1 VRNLAPSSPGVPAS
15 IRLQARCH
23 PIRSPR
29 VARMRFPVAVL
40 TVALAAL
47 LVGAAVAPAS
57 VVQLFR
63 TPTGNIGCAFSAG
76 LPGAEKP
83 TLRCDIRSRLRPEPR
98 PPKSCPLDYGDAIE
112 VSQLGPA
119 TLVCHGDTAIDPG
132 APVLAY
138 GHSWRR
144 GGISCTSRPTGLTC
158 SNRSRHGFFLS
169 RQKWQVF

>member
-1 VRNLAPSSPGVPAS
+1 
-15 IRLQARCH
+15 
-23 PIRSPR
+23 
-29 VARMRFPVAVL
+29 MRFPVAVL

-47 LVGAAVAPAS
+47 LVGAGVAPAS
-57 VVQLFR
+57 VVRLSGTR
-63 TPTGNIGCAFSAG
+63 SGNRGCGFSAA

-144 GGISCTSRPTGLTC
+144 GGISCTSRPAGLTC

-169 RQKWQVF
+169 RQKWRVF

>member
-1 VRNLAPSSPGVPAS
+1 
-15 IRLQARCH
+15 
-23 PIRSPR
+23 
-29 VARMRFPVAVL
+29 MRFPFAVL
-40 TVALAAL
+40 TVALAVG

-63 TPTGNIGCAFSAG
+63 TPSGNIGCAFSAG

-98 PPKSCPLDYGDAIE
+98 APKSCPLDYGDAIE
-112 VSQLGPA
+112 VSQLGHP
-119 TLVCHGDTAIDPG
+119 TLVCHGDTAIDPR

-169 RQKWQVF
+169 RQKWQLF